1 MIVETSEDIRI
12 FSIGDLV
19 DVDGNQ
25 DYYNLRKNGIIT
37 ESIESESL
45 LYYSVYWPNGETEII
60 FSGAL
65 TYADANDKESNRNRR
80 PRRIDE
86 ARRRE

>member
-1 MIVETSEDIRI
+1 MIIETSEDMRV

-19 DVDGNQ
+19 DVDMGQ
-25 DYYNLRKNGIIT
+25 DYYRLRKNGIIT
-37 ESIESESL
+37 ESIESKAL
-45 LYYSVYWPNGETEII
+45 LYYAVYWPNGETEII

-65 TYADANDKESNRNRR
+65 TYANDKESNRNRR

-86 ARRRE
+86 ARRR

>member
-1 MIVETSEDIRI
+1 MIVETSEDIRV
-12 FSIGDLV
+12 FCIGDLV
-19 DVDGNQ
+19 SVDMGQN
-25 DYYNLRKNGIIT
+25 YYKLRKNGIIT

-45 LYYSVYWPNGETEII
+45 LYYAVYWPNGETEIM

-65 TYADANDKESNRNRR
+65 TYANDKESNRNRR

-86 ARRRE
+86 ARRR

>member
-1 MIVETSEDIRI
+1 MIIETSEDIRV

-19 DVDGNQ
+19 DVDMGQ
-25 DYYNLRKNGIIT
+25 DYYRLRKNGIIT
-37 ESIESESL
+37 ESIESKDL
-45 LYYSVYWPNGETEII
+45 LYYAVYWPNGETEII

-65 TYADANDKESNRNRR
+65 TYANDKEPNRNWR

-86 ARRRE
+86 PRRR